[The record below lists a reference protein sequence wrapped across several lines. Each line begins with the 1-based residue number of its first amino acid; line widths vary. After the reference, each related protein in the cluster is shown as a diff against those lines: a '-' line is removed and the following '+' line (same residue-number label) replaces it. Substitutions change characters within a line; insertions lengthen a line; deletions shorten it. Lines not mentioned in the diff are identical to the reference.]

1 MKKTIN
7 VSLGRVQHTLEED
20 AYERLQTYLGK
31 LKNSFT
37 GLKDGDEVLADIEAR
52 FSEQLSGPAG
62 SVVTLEEINRI
73 IASMGEPEEIGGK
86 EAQKT
91 EIRQDGKQLFRNPD
105 DCIVAG
111 VASGLSAYFGMDP
124 IWLRLAFGLSLL
136 VGGFGLAVYIILWVI
151 IPEAKTDT
159 DKMRMRGTPVNLEN
173 IQQLVKER
181 SIEAESRLKA
191 GASGFSGNLG
201 KFLQVLVR
209 GLGVVLKNA
218 WTVICAILG
227 ISLLA
232 GAGIAIAGL
241 VVGMSSAIF
250 NINSQFVDFP
260 FRELAHGSVYY
271 VTMAGFFMAVLI
283 PLTFLMVM
291 GASLVARESK
301 FSKISS
307 FTLLGLWFISL
318 AVAANGAFYFAPQVR
333 EIVNTSP
340 YFKSETRELS
350 VGEFRD
356 IDMNDAVRINLH
368 KGEEYRVV
376 MTGTQKAFEENV
388 VRVESG
394 VLVNDKR
401 DEFRLCI
408 FCTVRSVTLD
418 VYAPNIGNISL
429 SDASRISGEFWG
441 VENKV
446 SLDDASRAVLNM
458 SSGKLHASVSDASS
472 LEIGGSVEDV
482 TVNVKDA
489 SRFYAEKATIK
500 KVVVNA
506 SDASWVRLGE
516 VQDLVARARDA
527 SRITYFAA
535 LTQDLGD
542 SDASR
547 IEQVQADSYLR
558 MPEPIMMKPIEM
570 R

>member
-91 EIRQDGKQLFRNPD
+91 QIRQDGKQLFRNPD